1 MRDYPKGSYLTAKIE
16 IPWHPGHQ
24 MEIKVLG
31 TSYHETHRRDI
42 TQVESLNGKDIFWQ
56 STGYTDSYYRSSTTE
71 VFTDKIIEVIVRDVD
86 GNEIDNLGKPP
97 GKDVLSD
104 RGCFEIAHIE
114 AETSYDWEDPKQNPY
129 LLDGQELEAIQEWME
144 A

>member
-1 MRDYPKGSYLTAKIE
+1 MRNYPEGFYLTAKIE
-16 IPWHPGHQ
+16 IPWHPGEH
-24 MEIKVLG
+24 MEVKVLG

-42 TQVESLNGKDIFWQ
+42 TQVELLNGKDIFWQ

-86 GNEIDNLGKPP
+86 GNEIENLGKPP
-97 GKDVLSD
+97 GKDVLS
-104 RGCFEIAHIE
+104 
-114 AETSYDWEDPKQNPY
+114 AEEW
-129 LLDGQELEAIQEWME
+129 LDLRELKSEVDYEWME